1 MNKTPFSQKE
11 NRNFQEKSK
20 QANPFSSQNQGKGM
34 TDLQIVGRKYEDV
47 KAGNIFQ
54 KDAQQDQY
62 VREAREYE
70 QKNVVKSQTKSGGF
84 KIPEDYFD
92 KPRYKQKPQQSD
104 ITPQKKEKEFDSN
117 KNFVGISKQQ
127 ILQKLGITDEDE
139 GLAYDTLQ
147 DRVYENKLNEKLS
160 QVVENK
166 VHEKIEQ
173 IHQSRER
180 LSKSKEQLKEKQEK
194 QNKQKQEN
202 WDRLTGQDK
211 QKSKSKNIFE
221 VDDQFEKKNNT
232 VEFEVVGKKVEKS
245 RSYKALQQLSNTHSE
260 EDPYI
265 LEAKEYESK
274 HVVKR
279 ITKSGGFK
287 IPEEYFEKPQSRKKV
302 PKPVQPPQNDD
313 KEFDDTKNDAGI
325 SKMDILQQLGIQDID
340 QGLTYDRLQDRVYDN
355 KLNEELSGVVENQVF
370 DKIDQIHQLRE
381 KLKQTEE
388 HIKKSKEKQERMKQE
403 NWDRLTGKEK
413 FKPKY
418 INQNGIE
425 EEEFEESN
433 NLEKQVEDYYTQKYN
448 LELSDRKKKQKEEED
463 ERNRSYKDR
472 FFDDKNRF
480 SQLKMSG
487 SIDENVKQFYDALDS
502 MQKPSLEETEH
513 TLQLISKKNKY
524 FRKMMLRK
532 QGIEVSDDDEE
543 EEEMGVDLEADQHQL
558 SKLGDRSPRKQLYKS
573 PRRFSDA
580 ASPLNIQSTIS
591 HQAFKNPKNGEL
603 NYENRDLHD
612 SHNIEHKLKGAHKFQ
627 NPYRRESQTNNE
639 KPKQSND
646 QQQHKVS
653 IKSPPKTVEEEI
665 RDYEKWDKEFK
676 NYVVERK
683 KREQVK
689 KLEKSLEKKD
699 FELYESTSP
708 NRTRWEKK
716 PTANL
721 AKSYDKSQSPDRMGQ
736 SSLNNSKGDI
746 NQQNKYQELKMIQTM
761 FDKIDK
767 EQTGLVDKLDCVKY
781 LIKQKQLLSIYDLTS
796 QNLNKSVQQFPTE
809 KKGYFTYEEFVKFL
823 QTPRNILEKST
834 TSGNYFYD
842 EIKKNRKKN
851 IKNAQQSLN
860 QIEDE
865 VAELNENNS
874 TCLLQA
880 EHLRIMREL
889 FIDLD
894 KHNDMIVSRK
904 QYVEKLRS
912 DVRIVKILHLPAL
925 YMPSIDKTMN
935 VDRVLYRIEQEQ
947 FIGDPDIKST
957 KEYLTWQQ
965 FLEYFNDIKSLKK
978 GNEADTQEKIK
989 QIKVFSSIRDNVD
1002 DQNEVD
1008 LEEGIK
1014 NILKTEYDKLPKQS
1028 EVYVNSFQFIEAV
1041 KMNPKYPQYT
1051 NNLSRRKADKFDL
1064 KEELLCDTLD
1074 RMEAECDEYID
1085 FEEIMEYF
1093 TRRGRPKY
1101 INKKE
1106 EDKEFKEKL
1115 ATVPRQKDNEN
1126 LFNSRM
1132 KEKKEQQMLNDSS
1145 FRQSANNSNYME
1157 QDAVEEI
1164 DGYDSDPETHIY
1176 KRGYEP
1182 DRKTLARPKSAFN
1195 RSFQKNKSSSAKEG
1209 QSSEIKGLSQSITK
1223 SYLVDKRKHALE
1235 SDDQNYKPYTSEEDQ
1250 YYSSKSSH
1258 KKKRTYQSDSDDFNH
1273 RDDIYEDEDHYQNPD
1288 QHHIKLSQ
1296 TRKNNYL
1303 DEPARENNQQYFD
1316 SKRNLQEQR
1325 GDYKKA
1331 MFDYYASEVS
1341 KEKKFKLTKPEPYE
1355 FDEREKERKQK
1366 KTIRQRKVE
1375 EMVEEAREKERKE
1388 YNTRPKPKEIPDH
1401 VKKPLYEKIMH
1412 EQEKRRQEVRKNS
1425 VAITIQREK
1434 PFRFYLR
1441 DKNPET
1447 SLKRSKRKTWEERE
1461 SFVFKANKVP
1471 WFCSINLLEKINR
1484 DEELKRQE
1492 RVAKQAQKTM
1502 AMSKLPPRMEKHEQ
1516 ERRARELMEGYT
1528 GVTKVST
1535 MNPLKREMYVE
1546 PSFQPPKAKPIPNF
1560 NKMHQD
1566 FQERLDKKRRGK
1578 RPTEVLPFNF
1588 QESRKLPPRDYLDQE
1603 NELMRQT
1610 KTKPAVDKLQEAM
1623 KWRDHKPKYQP
1634 PSIQKWETLVEKNK
1648 KDKEEKE
1655 KKKQEEKKKDEE
1667 RKKKA
1672 EEMAVIVREKYSK
1685 NDQTLKL
1692 QQNRKEAVIRKQQ
1705 EFKRQEQEWQQKKSE
1720 ILEKVKS
1727 RPLLMEQ
1734 KCKGRAYLEKL
1745 KTLDRIDN
1753 RLREKGMSSKERLNL
1768 YTKDERKMLDEI
1780 KALKARG
1787 FKSFRNELDVGD
1799 DVSISPPREGEDYEQ
1814 LAKEFGEDSDFGKT
1828 KSKTAVTKKQ
1838 KKQTTEDSNLD
1849 SYLNKK
1855 GSVTQKEL
1863 TLDELSQLQDSFSD
1877 QDKNTKEKPASK
1889 FSDKNYLKPGTNNN
1903 NKFGAQSKNA
1913 DSSYSATE
1921 DSYLD
1926 KKKEDSFS
1934 LKKKDEQSSMID
1946 SKKNSLMQ
1954 MKESSFE
1961 SKKDQPEIKK
1971 VTSQFPSKFEPKQD
1985 TDSKKPNVDQ
1995 KKESLL
2001 QMKNEKKEV
2010 EEEYQ
2015 NDFDDLD
2022 SP

>member
-20 QANPFSSQNQGKGM
+20 QTNPFSSQNAGKGM
-34 TDLQIVGRKYEDV
+34 SDLQIVGRKYEDV

-54 KDAQQDQY
+54 KDTQQDQY
-62 VREAREYE
+62 VREAKEYE

-92 KPRYKQKPQQSD
+92 KPRYKQRAQQSE
-104 ITPQKKEKEFDSN
+104 ITPLKKEKEFDSN

-180 LSKSKEQLKEKQEK
+180 LSKSKEQLKAMQEK
-194 QNKQKQEN
+194 QNKQKQDN
-202 WDRLTGQDK
+202 WDRLTGKDK
-211 QKSKSKNIFE
+211 LKSKSKNIFE

-245 RSYKALQQLSNTHSE
+245 KSYKALQHLSNTHSE

-287 IPEEYFEKPQSRKKV
+287 IPEEIFEKPQSRKKV
-302 PKPVQPPQNDD
+302 PKPEQHPKNDE
-313 KEFDDTKNDAGI
+313 KEFDDTKNNAGI
-325 SKMDILQQLGIQDID
+325 SKMEILQQLGIQDID

-355 KLNEELSGVVENQVF
+355 KLNEELSEVVENQVF
-370 DKIDQIHQLRE
+370 DKIDQIHKLRE

-388 HIKKSKEKQERMKQE
+388 QIKKNKEKDERMKQE
-403 NWDRLTGKEK
+403 NWDRLTGKER

-433 NLEKQVEDYYTQKYN
+433 NLEKEVEDYYTKKYN
-448 LELSDRKKKQKEEED
+448 LELSDRKKKEKEDED
-463 ERNRSYKDR
+463 ERSRSYKDR

-487 SIDENVKQFYDALDS
+487 SIDENVKQFYDALES

-513 TLQLISKKNKY
+513 TLELISKKNKY
-524 FRKMMLRK
+524 FRKIMLRK

-543 EEEMGVDLEADQHQL
+543 EEEMGVDLEADQHKL

-573 PRRFSDA
+573 PRRFSDV
-580 ASPLNIQSTIS
+580 ASPLNIQSTVS
-591 HQAFKNPKNGEL
+591 HQGFKSPKNGEL
-603 NYENRDLHD
+603 NVQHRENQELHD
-612 SHNIEHKLKGAHKFQ
+612 SHNFDHKLKGAHKFQ

-639 KPKQSND
+639 KPKSPIGQ
-646 QQQHKVS
+646 QQQHKVA
-653 IKSPPKTVEEEI
+653 IRSPPKTVEEEI

-676 NYVVERK
+676 NYVVDRK

-708 NRTRWEKK
+708 NRIRWEKK
-716 PTANL
+716 PTTNL

-989 QIKVFSSIRDNVD
+989 QIKVFSSIKDNVD

-1074 RMEAECDEYID
+1074 RMEAECDEYLD

-1115 ATVPRQKDNEN
+1115 ATIPRQKDNEN

-1145 FRQSANNSNYME
+1145 FKQSVNNSNYME

-1182 DRKTLARPKSAFN
+1182 DRKALARPKSAFN
-1195 RSFQKNKSSSAKEG
+1195 RSFQKSSAKEG

-1223 SYLVDKRKHALE
+1223 SYLVDKRKSGYGALE
-1235 SDDQNYKPYTSEEDQ
+1235 SDDQKYKPYTSDEDQ

-1258 KKKRTYQSDSDDFNH
+1258 KKKRVYQSDSEDFNY
-1273 RDDIYEDEDHYQNPD
+1273 RDDINEDEDHYQNPD

-1303 DEPARENNQQYFD
+1303 DEPARESNQQYFD

-1341 KEKKFKLTKPEPYE
+1341 KEKKFKLTKPEPYQ

-1366 KTIRQRKVE
+1366 KTIRQKKVE
-1375 EMVEEAREKERKE
+1375 EMIEEAREKERKE

-1434 PFRFYLR
+1434 PFKFYIR

-1447 SLKRSKRKTWEERE
+1447 SLKRSKRKTQEERD

-1502 AMSKLPPRMEKHEQ
+1502 SMSKLPPRMEKHEQ
-1516 ERRARELMEGYT
+1516 ERRARELMEGYS

-1603 NELMRQT
+1603 NELMRLT

-1655 KKKQEEKKKDEE
+1655 KKKQEEKKKEEE

-1692 QQNRKEAVIRKQQ
+1692 QQNRKEAVTRKQQ
-1705 EFKRQEQEWQQKKSE
+1705 EFKKQEQEWQQKKSE
-1720 ILEKVKS
+1720 ILEKVKN

-1814 LAKEFGEDSDFGKT
+1814 LAKEFGEDIDVGKT
-1828 KSKTAVTKKQ
+1828 KPKTTDAKKKQ
-1838 KKQTTEDSNLD
+1838 KKQDEDSNQD

-1877 QDKNTKEKPASK
+1877 QEKNAKEKPVSK
-1889 FSDKNYLKPGTNNN
+1889 FSNKNYLQPSTSN
-1903 NKFGAQSKNA
+1903 NKFGTSTKNA
-1913 DSSYSATE
+1913 DSSYSAAE

-1926 KKKEDSFS
+1926 KKK
-1934 LKKKDEQSSMID
+1934 DESSSIID

-1961 SKKDQPEIKK
+1961 SKKDQPQIKK
-1971 VTSQFPSKFEPKQD
+1971 VTSQFPSKIESKQD
-1985 TDSKKPNVDQ
+1985 TDSKKSLADQ

-2001 QMKNEKKEV
+2001 QMKEKQEV

-2022 SP
+2022 SPS